1 MGTFTI
7 FSPSIQLTKAGL
19 LFITA
24 LLCLAQS
31 IQLDNL

>member
-1 MGTFTI
+1 MG
-7 FSPSIQLTKAGL
+7 IQLTKAGL